1 MNEHSGEPMTP
12 EEKKKAL
19 FLRQKQTLDLFL
31 ERNAISKKQYEK
43 SLGNLIEKMGIQDL
57 MVKQGN

>member
-1 MNEHSGEPMTP
+1 MNEHSREPMTP

-31 ERNAISKKQYEK
+31 ERNAISKKQYDK
-43 SLGNLIEKMGIQDL
+43 SLGDLIEKMGMRGVVEEQE
-57 MVKQGN
+57 N